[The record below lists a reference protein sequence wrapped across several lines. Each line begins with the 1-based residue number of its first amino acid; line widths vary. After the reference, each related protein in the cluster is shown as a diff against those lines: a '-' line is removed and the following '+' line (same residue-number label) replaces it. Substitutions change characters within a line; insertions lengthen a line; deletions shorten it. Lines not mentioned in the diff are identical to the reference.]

1 MICKNCKWKRQIAE
15 NLRMLGQWGNSTE
28 NIWNSEEFLT
38 LTCSIGLLDLTG
50 KRKWTGKVW
59 LYGMGENKL
68 SLESATE
75 YVDSGNSNNSNPYI
89 GNLVDS
95 TWSPVVLI

>member
-15 NLRMLGQWGNSTE
+15 NLRMLGQWWNSTE
-28 NIWNSEEFLT
+28 IWNSEEFLT
-38 LTCSIGLLDLTG
+38 LTCSIGLLDSTANVNG
-50 KRKWTGKVW
+50 QEKSG
-59 LYGMGENKL
+59 YGMGENKL
-68 SLESATE
+68 SLDSATE

>member
-15 NLRMLGQWGNSTE
+15 NLRMLGQWWNSTE
-28 NIWNSEEFLT
+28 IWNSEEFLT
-38 LTCSIGLLDLTG
+38 LTCSIGLLDSTANVNGQG
-50 KRKWTGKVW
+50 KSG
-59 LYGMGENKL
+59 YGMGENKL
-68 SLESATE
+68 SLDSATE

-89 GNLVDS
+89 GNLVYS

>member
-28 NIWNSEEFLT
+28 IWNSEEFLT
-38 LTCSIGLLDLTG
+38 LTCSIELLDSTANVNG
-50 KRKWTGKVW
+50 QEKSG
-59 LYGMGENKL
+59 YGMGENKL

-75 YVDSGNSNNSNPYI
+75 YVDSGNSNNSNPYN

>member
-1 MICKNCKWKRQIAE
+1 MGCWIQPANV
-15 NLRMLGQWGNSTE
+15 NGQEKSGY
-28 NIWNSEEFLT
+28 
-38 LTCSIGLLDLTG
+38 
-50 KRKWTGKVW
+50 V
-59 LYGMGENKL
+59 MGENKL
-68 SLESATE
+68 SLDSATE